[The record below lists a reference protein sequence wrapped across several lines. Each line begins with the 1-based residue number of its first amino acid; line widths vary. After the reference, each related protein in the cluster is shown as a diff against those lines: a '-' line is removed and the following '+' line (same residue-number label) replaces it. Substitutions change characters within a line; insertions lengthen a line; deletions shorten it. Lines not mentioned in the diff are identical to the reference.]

1 MPPEAEMEM
10 ARMVRLVKS
19 MPLSL
24 PSKALAISL
33 VRAWSP
39 SSVAVEPVRAEM
51 VMSPAA
57 LREAPSSTL
66 ATTLE

>member
-1 MPPEAEMEM
+1 MPKNQPEL
-10 ARMVRLVKS
+10 RL
-19 MPLSL
+19 
-24 PSKALAISL
+24 ISL
-33 VRAWSP
+33 ED
-39 SSVAVEPVRAEM
+39 VAVEPVRAEM